1 LTITLDKN
9 ARQGYNNNLSGGRKK
24 IYNFCG
30 WDLSQHR
37 ATQLADEK
45 VPWAGT
51 NTLEVWK
58 PPSESCQ
65 LADSGGVEPQDSEA
79 ARI

>member
-45 VPWAGT
+45 VP
-51 NTLEVWK
+51 
-58 PPSESCQ
+58 
-65 LADSGGVEPQDSEA
+65 
-79 ARI
+79 